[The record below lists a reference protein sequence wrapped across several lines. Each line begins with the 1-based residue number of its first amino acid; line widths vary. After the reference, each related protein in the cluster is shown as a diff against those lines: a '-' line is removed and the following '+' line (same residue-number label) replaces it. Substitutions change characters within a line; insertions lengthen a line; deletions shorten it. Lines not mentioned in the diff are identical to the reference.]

1 MSDEPPSGLVD
12 ERRTAL
18 LQAAVAVFARYGY
31 RKASM
36 DEVARAAGL
45 SRQGLYLHFPTKEAL
60 FREVVEWLLKRSLA
74 AAQAVLTDETRPLE
88 ERLVGAFDAMYGHY
102 IESLGATPHL
112 AELFET
118 SARLVGPLIKQ
129 QECSFRGAVTDLLS
143 RAGLGRLWAGAGL
156 SAPDL
161 AETLEAV
168 AYGLKHRIGSRAD
181 YLLRIGRAVRL
192 VCGPRPAEGPR
203 RA

>member
-1 MSDEPPSGLVD
+1 MSEKPSALAD

-18 LQAAVAVFARYGY
+18 LEAAIGVFARYGY

-74 AAQAVLTDETRPLE
+74 AAQAALTDEARPLE

-156 SAPDL
+156 SAHDL

-168 AYGLKHRIGSRAD
+168 AYGLKHRISSRAD

-192 VCGPRPAEGPR
+192 VCGPRPAEGPH

>member
-1 MSDEPPSGLVD
+1 MSAHPPGLAD

-18 LQAAVAVFARYGY
+18 LQAAIAVFARYGY

-60 FREVVEWLLKRSLA
+60 FRELVELLLERSLG
-74 AAQAVLTDETRPLE
+74 AAQAALADKTRPLE

-102 IESLGATPHL
+102 VESLGATPHL

-129 QECSFRGAVTDLLS
+129 QECSFRRAVTDLLLRS
-143 RAGLGRLWAGAGL
+143 GPSRLWAGVGL
-156 SAPDL
+156 SAADL

-168 AYGLKHRIGSRAD
+168 AYGLKHRISSRAD
-181 YLLRIGRAVRL
+181 YLARIGRAVRL
-192 VCGPRPAEGPR
+192 VCGPRPA
-203 RA
+203 